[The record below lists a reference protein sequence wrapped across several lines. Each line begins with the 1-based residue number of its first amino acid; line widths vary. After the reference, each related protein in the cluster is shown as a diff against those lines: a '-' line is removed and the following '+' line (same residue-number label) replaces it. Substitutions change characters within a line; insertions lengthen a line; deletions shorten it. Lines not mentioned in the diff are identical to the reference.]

1 MGKPLIEVIGEEKA
15 KEIIA
20 AVKEE
25 LQPHLE
31 YLVRNIDVELGVSPL
46 ALRLNN
52 EVVYVRDPRNLDLF
66 IERLLVRSGYVFK
79 HGIMGEDLG
88 TLVFML
94 MMASQKIFSVK
105 GLEELTWEG
114 EGVKYFIEAT
124 DGLVAPIH
132 GFIFHYGEELIAS
145 DIVYAAVTKEITD
158 SKGNVKEA
166 RTIEPILVYS
176 IFKEGVIV
184 DRNYVPP
191 LAKKEPLVFNI
202 SGRPVRVEAKSIG
215 KSMLPT
221 LMTKETLKRFIS
233 GEEAKPFPELFSMVK
248 SRLMRYVSFQWDPRL
263 YDVVSCYI
271 LGTYFYDMFSAY
283 PRIQYAGPFGAGKT
297 RAMLTTV
304 YMSRHGY
311 AILSPSEASNYRSIE
326 AYGPTIGID
335 EKTFTKEFE
344 ILVAAGYKR
353 SGKVPRVTKAAKEK
367 FVLELFEVYAP
378 VVFSTVEELGENL
391 KQKTIIVTMEIA
403 EDPNPEH
410 RDPEPWDLED
420 VREELYLARLTRTWE
435 VYEAMRSLK
444 IPELK
449 GRAFELWF
457 PLLVMAKLS
466 GEEVFRNVLSYALE
480 DVGKRF
486 EELYAEEKKILE
498 AIERL
503 FYGKIRELEIQETL
517 VETEITE
524 NFTVE
529 FQAKDVHE
537 ALRQIM
543 VDENKEL
550 DERAFMKKW
559 NTVKIGRLLH
569 RRFKLENPRDSS
581 GKRRIYSVSLK
592 KFAEFCKT
600 FGYKPS
606 QEFME
611 KLPDNVLTLLTDL
624 TLFPETPESRTPS
637 GKPSETSETPS
648 EPTSE
653 KPQRFPEKVSEVS
666 DLSVKKAILE
676 TLSTR
681 EAASGLRDT
690 QIYEILA
697 RLQKHGKLKTT
708 INYDTVKKTLE
719 ELEAEGKVQEENGLW
734 RLHCKTV

>member
-1 MGKPLIEVIGEEKA
+1 MAKPLIEVIGEEKA
-15 KEIIA
+15 KEIVA
-20 AVKEE
+20 NVKQE
-25 LQPHLE
+25 LRPHLE
-31 YLVRNIDVELGVSPL
+31 YLIRNIDVELGVSPP

-52 EVVYVRDPRNLDLF
+52 EVVYVRDPRTLDLF
-66 IERLLVRSGYVFK
+66 VERLLVRSGYVFK
-79 HGIMGEDLG
+79 HGIVGEDLG

-94 MMASQKIFSVK
+94 TMVSQKIFSVK

-124 DGLVAPIH
+124 DGIIAPIH
-132 GFIFHYGEELIAS
+132 GFIFQYGEELIAS
-145 DIVYAAVTKEITD
+145 DVVYAAVTKQITD
-158 SKGNVKEA
+158 ENGVVKKEV

-176 IFKEGVIV
+176 IFREGIIV

-191 LAKKEPLVFNI
+191 LAEKEPLVFNI

-215 KSMLPT
+215 KSMLQT

-233 GEEAKPFPELFSMVK
+233 SEDAKPFHELFSMVK

-271 LGTYFYDMFSAY
+271 LGTYFYDLFSAY
-283 PRIQYAGPFGAGKT
+283 PRIQYAGPYGSGKT

-311 AILSPSEASNYRSIE
+311 AILSPTEASNYRSIE

-344 ILVAAGYKR
+344 TLVAAGYKR
-353 SGKVPRVTKAAKEK
+353 SGKVPRVSKAAKEK
-367 FVLELFEVYAP
+367 FILELFEVYAP

-391 KQKTIIVTMEIA
+391 KQKTIIITMEIT

-435 VYEAMRSLK
+435 VYEAMRFLK

-457 PLLVMAKLS
+457 PLLVMAKLV
-466 GEEVFRNVLSYALE
+466 GEDVYRNVLSYALE

-503 FYGKIRELEIQETL
+503 FYNKIRELEVHETL
-517 VETEITE
+517 VKTEITE

-581 GKRRIYSVSLK
+581 GKRRIYSISLK

-600 FGYKPS
+600 FGY
-606 QEFME
+606 
-611 KLPDNVLTLLTDL
+611 LPGNVLTLLTDL

-637 GKPSETSETPS
+637 EKPSETIKTPS